1 MGCTASQTEKRE
13 MNREGAKPVLNYPL
27 PSRLCIF
34 AVKKFPPQVVLVGI
48 VPTGSVIQSPSW
60 IKEYRPPDRI
70 PLLRTPSAENKN
82 KPVIR
87 ALEIEEDST
96 LQLPGFSMADW
107 RGGRLVRGR

>member
-1 MGCTASQTEKRE
+1 RAWNGGFDSLLAPCSWK
-13 MNREGAKPVLNYPL
+13 KS
-27 PSRLCIF
+27 PSPIRQIKVFRTL
-34 AVKKFPPQVVLVGI
+34 GI
-48 VPTGSVIQSPSW
+48 VPTGSVIQSPSL
-60 IKEYRPPDRI
+60 IKECRPDRI